1 MHALAGCKTSNAV
14 ALSRPHTD
22 QACGLPAS
30 LAFSSFAGHD
40 ALHAPEKPLNGD
52 PRIEAYAK
60 LLVERSLDVQPG
72 WEVLV
77 RSTPL
82 ARPLLEELER
92 QIGRRGAHAVM
103 RVNWSLWPVD
113 DLWASE
119 APEHLL
125 SELSEIDR
133 YACDRMDARITLD
146 APESTRA
153 EADVPAERLALVHTA
168 ERVFYRRTMSSEIPW
183 VSCQF
188 PTNALAQEA
197 GLTLDQLT
205 EILFDACLLDW
216 DAEGERMRRYAD
228 RFDVASEIRI
238 VGESTDL
245 TLSLDGRHG
254 EVDDGRKNMP
264 GGEFFFAPVESSASG
279 VITFSEYP
287 AVHEG
292 QGLEGIRLEFAEG
305 KVVGA
310 SATRGQD
317 VLERILG
324 RDEGA
329 RRIGELGIGCNPGIT
344 RHMNNVLFD
353 EKIDGSIHL
362 ALGQSYTSI
371 GGENASTIHWDIVKD
386 LRSGGRIELDGQVV
400 QENGAWRL

>member
-1 MHALAGCKTSNAV
+1 ML
-14 ALSRPHTD
+14 
-22 QACGLPAS
+22 
-30 LAFSSFAGHD
+30 
-40 ALHAPEKPLNGD
+40 
-52 PRIEAYAK
+52 I
-60 LLVERSLDVQPG
+60 
-72 WEVLV
+72 

-92 QIGRRGAHAVM
+92 QIARRGAYAIM
-103 RVNWSLWPVD
+103 RINWTLWPI
-113 DLWASE
+113 DLEWTAE
-119 APEHLL
+119 APEQLL
-125 SELSEIDR
+125 SELPEIDR
-133 YACDRMDARITLD
+133 FACNRMDARITLD
-146 APESTRA
+146 APENTRA
-153 EADVPAERLALVHTA
+153 EAAVPAERLSLVKKA
-168 ERVFYRRTMSSEIPW
+168 SRVFYERTMSSEISW

-205 EILFDACLLDW
+205 DVVFGACLLDW
-216 DAEGERMRRYAD
+216 DAEGDRMRRYAD
-228 RFDVASEIRI
+228 RFDSAAEVRI
-238 VGESTDL
+238 VGEGTDL
-245 TLSLDGRHG
+245 TISLDGRHG

-264 GGEFFFAPVESSASG
+264 GGEFFFAPVEDSASG

-292 QGLEGIRLEFAEG
+292 HELEGIRLEFEDG

-310 SATRGQD
+310 SATRGEELLQG
-317 VLERILG
+317 ILD

-344 RHMNNVLFD
+344 RYMKNTLFD

-371 GGENASTIHWDIVKD
+371 GGQNTSNIHWDIVKD
-386 LRSGGRIELDGQVV
+386 LRSGGRIELDGEVV
-400 QENGAWRL
+400 QQDGAWSI